1 MSDQLNKEKFVLA
14 NREDIRYDQDFKTK
28 PIGYYKDAM
37 NRFKK
42 NKASVVAAII
52 LLLLVIMAIIGP
64 WLRPDNFFNDY
75 KTEAIKLVSEGELP
89 PYIEGL
95 EWLGFNGVRSIS
107 RANLELDL
115 LPLLEEDVVS
125 EYGEIIITDL
135 DTLDVSDGGVY
146 RVQVN
151 YYNYI
156 NYYISTSP
164 MNIQSDV
171 LQQIYDYEEET
182 GEEVLLEEVRVWK
195 NTDGSLVE
203 GQTQR
208 VRVKYFKFLE
218 VIYDYE
224 PQYPF
229 GADQRGRDWFNV
241 LWSGARVS
249 LLIALAVSAIN
260 LAIGLIIGSISGY
273 FGGTTDL
280 IIERISEVIAGLPFL
295 AIITL
300 LILRFGS
307 TPGVVIFAF
316 AISGWLGIS
325 SLTRTQFYRYKGREY
340 VLAART
346 LGAADLRI
354 MYRHILPNAVG
365 TLITS
370 FVLYIPSVI
379 FSEST
384 FSFLGIIN
392 YADIP
397 SVGRML
403 ADSQSQLRE
412 DPSLGFLVLFPAIF
426 VSLLML
432 SFNLFGNGLRDAFN
446 PSLRGVEE

>member
-1 MSDQLNKEKFVLA
+1 MNENLKKEKFVLA
-14 NREDIRYDQDFKTK
+14 NREDLKYDQAFETK

-42 NKASVVAAII
+42 NKASVVAAVI
-52 LLLLVIMAIIGP
+52 LLFLILMAIIGP
-64 WLRPDNFFNDY
+64 WVRPDSFY
-75 KTEAIKLVSEGELP
+75 EEHPVEAIKLVSEGELP
-89 PYIEGL
+89 PYVPGL

-107 RANLELDL
+107 RANLALDL
-115 LPLLEEDVVS
+115 LPLISDEIVS
-125 EYGEIIITDL
+125 EYGQIVLTDL
-135 DTLDVSDGGVY
+135 DTVEPSAGGVY
-146 RVQVN
+146 RVKVNFYNYVN
-151 YYNYI
+151 YELTN
-156 NYYISTSP
+156 TP
-164 MNIQSDV
+164 MNVTTEI
-171 LQQIYDYEEET
+171 LQAIYDYEAET
-182 GEEVLLEEVRVWK
+182 GNTILLEEVRVWK
-195 NTDGSLVE
+195 NPDESLIE
-203 GQTQR
+203 GQSHRIR
-208 VRVKYFKFLE
+208 VAYFDYLKA
-218 VIYDYE
+218 IYDYE
-224 PQYPF
+224 PVYPF
-229 GADQRGRDWFNV
+229 GTDLRGRDWFSI

-249 LLIALAVSAIN
+249 LIIALAVSAIN
-260 LAIGLIIGSISGY
+260 LAIGVSIGSISGY
-273 FGGTTDL
+273 FGGATDL

-325 SLTRTQFYRYKGREY
+325 SLTRTQFYRYKSREY

-346 LGAADLRI
+346 LGAGDTRI

-392 YADIP
+392 YNDTVSI
-397 SVGRML
+397 GRML
-403 ADSQSQLRE
+403 SDSQARLKV
-412 DPSLGFLVLFPAIF
+412 DASLGFLVLFPAIF